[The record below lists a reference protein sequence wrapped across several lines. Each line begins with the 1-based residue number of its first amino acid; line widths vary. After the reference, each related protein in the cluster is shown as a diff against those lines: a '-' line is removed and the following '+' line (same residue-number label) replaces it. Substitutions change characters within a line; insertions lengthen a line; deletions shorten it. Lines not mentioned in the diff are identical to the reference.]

1 MRHWPIAVHSKAPQK
16 ISQMR
21 KNHDEYMW
29 IYICICNYMYLY
41 MVPCSIYLF
50 VVSFCNVR
58 TQALQPAKVVSI
70 AKVAPVVSL
79 ESWFLHWNS
88 NSENPPKNFPSGKF
102 TNPKEILQNLQKE
115 PVAPLGIPSA
125 LPTAATMPLHQCWRA
140 PHCKWG
146 CRTLAPQSGSPS
158 GCRGF
163 SHGPWCL
170 TKDLQQK
177 TPLRDGS

>member
-50 VVSFCNVR
+50 VVSFCNVQ
-58 TQALQPAKVVSI
+58 TQALQPTKVVSI
-70 AKVAPVVSL
+70 AKVAPVGFTWKLISSL
-79 ESWFLHWNS
+79 KFKLWKSS
-88 NSENPPKNFPSGKF
+88 KKFPLRRL
-102 TNPKEILQNLQKE
+102 TNWKDILQNLREE

-125 LPTAATMPLHQCWRA
+125 LPIAATMPLHQCWRA
-140 PHCKWG
+140 PHCKRG
-146 CRTLAPQSGSPS
+146 CRTLAPQSVSPR
-158 GCRGF
+158 GCR
-163 SHGPWCL
+163 
-170 TKDLQQK
+170 
-177 TPLRDGS
+177 

>member
-50 VVSFCNVR
+50 VVSFCNVQ
-58 TQALQPAKVVSI
+58 TQALQPTKVVSMD
-70 AKVAPVVSL
+70 KVAPVVSL

-88 NSENPPKNFPSGKF
+88 NSENPPKNFPSWGL
-102 TNPKEILQNLQKE
+102 PIL
-115 PVAPLGIPSA
+115 
-125 LPTAATMPLHQCWRA
+125 RRF
-140 PHCKWG
+140 
-146 CRTLAPQSGSPS
+146 CRTCGKNLSHLLAFQALSQLPPQCHFTSAGA
-158 GCRGF
+158 R
-163 SHGPWCL
+163 HTANQAAEL
-170 TKDLQQK
+170 
-177 TPLRDGS
+177 